1 MARVGTPFVAFL
13 LLYDGP
19 EQDRVGEGTDIP
31 PHSHLRERR
40 RFALLETS
48 SGENVMKINVRTTYT
63 INDGAEK
70 TRNVSITVADG
81 FDIKASMIDHITAMS
96 LAADEIIRETQTRGQ
111 IMVSSVALQDAVAA

>member
-1 MARVGTPFVAFL
+1 
-13 LLYDGP
+13 
-19 EQDRVGEGTDIP
+19 
-31 PHSHLRERR
+31 
-40 RFALLETS
+40 
-48 SGENVMKINVRTTYT
+48 MKINVRTTYT